1 MAALGKIRSKGVTL
15 VIIIALGLFAF
26 IAEEAFRSCNGIKGQ
41 ASQQIGEVLGE
52 KINVQEYQTLIDEF
66 QNVIKFTSQRDNLTE
81 DELNQVKDQ
90 VWQQYITNKV
100 IAADAEKL
108 GLTVTEQELQ
118 DILNQGT
125 NPMLTQTPFV
135 NQQTG
140 RFDVNALKDFLNQYN
155 KAKAEAP
162 QQAEQMQMIYD
173 YWMFVEKNLRSQLL
187 GQKYQALLANCV
199 LSNKVEAKLAFK
211 AVNEEAQI
219 QLASIAYSTIK
230 DADVKIDDAALK
242 AKYDELKPAFRQ
254 NVETRDIKYVDFQ
267 IIASAADRSAINKEM
282 ASLQKQ
288 LSETN
293 EPAQLLSKAASQI
306 PYIGVPMSKHAFPSD
321 IAAKL
326 DSMSVGTSGVI
337 ENKQD
342 NTLNIIRLYSKTSM
356 PDSIQFRAIQV
367 AAATPAEAKTKADSI
382 FNALQGGADF
392 EALAK
397 VYGQTGEKSW
407 FTGRQYEGANTM
419 NADNKLYIETMLNA
433 GVNETKNIALSQGNI
448 ILQVLD
454 RRAMTDKYT
463 AAVIKKV
470 IDFSKNTRGAAYNR
484 FSEFV
489 TKCTSIEELEK
500 NATKY
505 GYKVQ
510 EQKNIS
516 TAAHEVAGIRSTRDA
531 LKWVFSAKEG
541 EISPLYECGD
551 NDHMLVVALTD
562 IHEKGYRSFDDVQVK
577 EILTREV
584 LKDKK
589 AETLIAKLKGVN
601 SINAAKAKGAKIST
615 VEQITFNAPAFVAA
629 TGAAEP
635 ALSGAVAATAA
646 GKFCK
651 SPVKGNAGVYV
662 FQVVK
667 KALRA
672 GAKYDEAGMMQ
683 SQRQQAMQYVSNFM
697 ADLIQ
702 KAEVV
707 DNRYMFF

>member
-1 MAALGKIRSKGVTL
+1 
-15 VIIIALGLFAF
+15 
-26 IAEEAFRSCNGIKGQ
+26 
-41 ASQQIGEVLGE
+41 
-52 KINVQEYQTLIDEF
+52 
-66 QNVIKFTSQRDNLTE
+66 
-81 DELNQVKDQ
+81 
-90 VWQQYITNKV
+90 
-100 IAADAEKL
+100 
-108 GLTVTEQELQ
+108 
-118 DILNQGT
+118 
-125 NPMLTQTPFV
+125 
-135 NQQTG
+135 
-140 RFDVNALKDFLNQYN
+140 
-155 KAKAEAP
+155 
-162 QQAEQMQMIYD
+162 
-173 YWMFVEKNLRSQLL
+173 
-187 GQKYQALLANCV
+187 
-199 LSNKVEAKLAFK
+199 
-211 AVNEEAQI
+211 
-219 QLASIAYSTIK
+219 
-230 DADVKIDDAALK
+230 
-242 AKYDELKPAFRQ
+242 
-254 NVETRDIKYVDFQ
+254 
-267 IIASAADRSAINKEM
+267 
-282 ASLQKQ
+282 
-288 LSETN
+288 
-293 EPAQLLSKAASQI
+293 
-306 PYIGVPMSKHAFPSD
+306 MSKHAFPSD

-551 NDHMLVVALTD
+551 NDHMMVVALTD